1 MRVFGA
7 MKAAGGARQ
16 ERARDSARPFR
27 RPPARPLRRPPAR
40 RSRRTALLAVAAL
53 TGGLLLSAQQPAA
66 AGVNLVKNPGFETAG
81 PGGPGAMP
89 YCWEQ
94 SGWGD
99 NDFTFATVADAHSG
113 TKAVKVELTR
123 RAEGDRKALITES
136 AECAPGV
143 VPERQY
149 DLSLWYKSTTPDAA
163 ITLFRHDTTAGWQYW
178 TDLKTL
184 DLSAGYQRAEVR
196 TPVVPPGTDR
206 ITWGVSVYGTGSV
219 TTDDYAM
226 EEVAPP
232 PVEPECTGTA
242 QECVDGRWEV
252 LPTENPVR
260 SMHSVVLNN
269 GKVLLIAGSGNNT
282 DMFEA
287 GTFTS
292 AVYDPEDGSYRTI
305 PTPDDMFCA
314 GHVQLSDGRVLV
326 MSGNKGYP
334 SADGT
339 VGYQGYKDSYVF
351 DPVTETY
358 SKTNDMND
366 GHWYPSA
373 TIMGNGDVLSFGGL
387 REDSS
392 GSVTAERWSAAEDK
406 WLPLWQV
413 NQTWSYW
420 GLYPSMILMQDGRLF
435 YSGSHVF
442 GNGTPGTGS
451 SIYDYDANTV
461 TDVPGLQNKDER
473 DQSASV
479 LLPPAQDQRVLTI
492 GGGNIDSNP
501 EANRLTDLIDLKQ
514 PSPQYTPG
522 PPLPQGTVD
531 LGNGPQPQ
539 TGAQGKMYGSAVL
552 LPDGKVL
559 ETGGALHNRAN
570 PVYESSIFDPQT
582 DTFDPVAVD
591 PEARG
596 YHSSAFLLPDGRVMT
611 TGDNPGNGTWNHQV
625 SLYTPPYLL
634 KGPRPQITSLI
645 DDQWLYGDTQRIT
658 VDRPITKAELIR
670 PAAVTHSSDP
680 NQRFVDL
687 PLTVD
692 GNNVDLNVTSNPNL
706 APPGWYMLFA
716 VDANGIPSVAKWV
729 HLGGPA
735 ALAKGS
741 AESAQGASAHVHD
754 FAGDPAGKVKKP
766 QKKRTSAPVSPQ
778 IAGCDR
784 HYGSANVC
792 VPTVFPE
799 SVQPTTKA
807 RCDWLAEN
815 AYGRL
820 KVNGKDDPLRLDP
833 DRDGTACGRG
843 DVRARS

>member
-1 MRVFGA
+1 MR
-7 MKAAGGARQ
+7 
-16 ERARDSARPFR
+16 ERPMNPVR
-27 RPPARPLRRPPAR
+27 RLRSLRSWRPLRPSRSFRSFRA
-40 RSRRTALLAVAAL
+40 SRRTALLAVIAL
-53 TGGLLLSAQQPAA
+53 TAGLLLSTQQSAL
-66 AGVNLVKNPGFETAG
+66 AGANLVKNPGFETAG
-81 PGGPGAMP
+81 PGGAEDMP
-89 YCWEQ
+89 YCWER

-113 TKAVKVELTR
+113 TKALKVELTR
-123 RAEGDRKALITES
+123 RVDGDRKALITES
-136 AECAPGV
+136 AECAPDV
-143 VPERQY
+143 EQDRQY
-149 DLSLWYKSTTPDAA
+149 DLSVWYKSTTPDVAV
-163 ITLFRHDTTAGWQYW
+163 TLFRHDTTAGWQYW

-184 DLSAGYQRAEVR
+184 EISAGYQRAEVR
-196 TPVVPPGTDR
+196 TPAIPPGTDR

-219 TTDDYAM
+219 TTDDYVM
-226 EEVAPP
+226 EEVAPA
-232 PVEPECTGTA
+232 PVEEECTGTP
-242 QECVDGRWEV
+242 QECADGRWEV
-252 LPTENPVR
+252 LPTDNPVR

-269 GKVLLIAGSGNNT
+269 GKVLLIAGSGNSVDN
-282 DMFEA
+282 FEA

-292 AVYDPEDGSYRTI
+292 AVYNPQNGSYHTV
-305 PTPDDMFCA
+305 PTPKDMFCS

-334 SADGT
+334 TADGS
-339 VGYQGYKDSYVF
+339 VGYQGYKDSYIF
-351 DPVTETY
+351 DPATETY
-358 SKTNDMND
+358 GKTNDMND

-373 TIMGNGDVLSFGGL
+373 TVMGNGDVMSFGGL

-392 GSVTAERWSAAEDK
+392 GSVTAERWSAAQEQ
-406 WLPLWQV
+406 WLPLGQV

-461 TDVPGLQNKDER
+461 TDVAGLRNKDQR

-492 GGGNIDSNP
+492 GGGNIESNP
-501 EANRLTDLIDLKQ
+501 EGNRLTDIIDLKQ
-514 PSPQYTPG
+514 PNPQYTAG

-582 DTFDPVAVD
+582 DTYDPVAAD
-591 PEARG
+591 QEARG

-611 TGDNPGNGTWNHQV
+611 TGDNPGNGTWNHEV

-634 KGPRPQITSLI
+634 KGARPAITSLI
-645 DDQWLYGDTQRIT
+645 DNQWQYGDTQRIT
-658 VDRPITKAELIR
+658 VNRPIAKAELIR

-687 PLTVD
+687 PLAVD

-716 VDANGIPSVAKWV
+716 VDANGVPSVAKWV
-729 HLGGPA
+729 HLGGPT
-735 ALAKGS
+735 ALAAK
-741 AESAQGASAHVHD
+741 ADAPSAHVHD
-754 FAGDPAGKVKKP
+754 FAGDLAKPAKKAGK
-766 QKKRTSAPVSPQ
+766 KRASAPVDPLV
-778 IAGCDR
+778 AGCDR

-792 VPTVFPE
+792 VPTVFPDT
-799 SVQPTTKA
+799 VKGATKPATTKA
-807 RCDWLAEN
+807 RCAWLATN
-815 AYGRL
+815 DYGRL

-833 DRDGTACGRG
+833 DRDGAACGKG
-843 DVRARS
+843 DLKAAVRK